1 MLVVIIV
8 IPYTKAIIKNWRPN
22 FRLFKSFLK
31 LILISLGSRN
41 LNVIIFVCFNFRFFV
56 FLCVY
61 MYNEISDGV
70 FNN

>member
-31 LILISLGSRN
+31 LILMSLGSRN
-41 LNVIIFVCFNFRFFV
+41 INVIIFVCFNFRFFLYFCMFICTMKSV
-56 FLCVY
+56 MV
-61 MYNEISDGV
+61 S
-70 FNN
+70 